1 MRYLKSSFRYVAK
14 DVLFYYTLLSVL
26 LKSVIMIGFITSGN
40 HARID
45 PLSGFHNIP
54 YIAVYICFILALL
67 SFSFLFKGRLHMW
80 FLVFVNLL
88 VSVLLLADLWYYR
101 GFGTFVNLHLLKQ
114 TANLD
119 NLSDSILSMARSS
132 DIVFVFDIAVLF
144 LMVLVN
150 RNPYKKMNRSVLAF
164 AFLFIASVGYIT
176 YMHIENDVKGRGGVN
191 NMLFNTYWAPN
202 QTISNLSPLGYHL
215 YDTYAYWKDN
225 RMFSLTSK
233 EKDEI
238 KAWFAGKKEDLPDNS
253 YKEMFKGK
261 NLIVIQVESLESFVL
276 NQKINGQEITPNL
289 NKLLANSLYFSDFY
303 EQVYNGT
310 SSDADLMANTSVYP
324 VRKGSTFF
332 RYPHNTYNSLPKLL
346 QNNGGYSTVAIHPD
360 KGAYW
365 NWMDAL
371 KAIGFQRCIDS
382 SSFKIDE
389 WIGLGL
395 SDGSFLRQVERIA
408 VNQKQPFYMF
418 MVTLS
423 SHGPFNLP
431 KGYRELNLDEKLD
444 QTKLGGYF
452 QSVHYTDKHI
462 GIFLSKLKEDGLLDN
477 TVIVIYGDHTGV
489 HKYYQDEVS
498 KIQPAEDWWLDDHH
512 HIPFIIY
519 QSRMKGGEMKVKGGQ
534 VDILPTVA
542 YLMGI
547 DEDKYSDTAIGRN
560 LLKTGEDF
568 AVLSDKTYMGDT
580 SDSRAKDNAV
590 KGIDISDLIIR
601 GNYFSFK

>member
-1 MRYLKSSFRYVAK
+1 MRYLKSSLRYVAK

-26 LKSVIMIGFITSGN
+26 LKSVIMIGFVTSGN

-45 PLSGFHNIP
+45 LLSGFHNIP
-54 YIAVYICFILALL
+54 YIAVYVCFILALL

-88 VSVLLLADLWYYR
+88 VSVLLLTDLWYYR

-150 RNPYKKMNRSVLAF
+150 GNPYKKMNRSVLAF
-164 AFLFIASVGYIT
+164 AFLFIVSVGYIT

-191 NMLFNTYWAPN
+191 NMLFNTYWTPN
-202 QTISNLSPLGYHL
+202 QTISNLSPVGYHL
-215 YDTYAYWKDN
+215 YDTYTYWKDN

-253 YKEMFKGK
+253 YKAMFKGK

-324 VRKGSTFF
+324 VRRGSTFF

-382 SSFKIDE
+382 ASFKIDE

-431 KGYRELNLDEKLD
+431 NGYRELNLDEKLD
-444 QTKLGGYF
+444 RTKLGGYF

-477 TVIVIYGDHTGV
+477 TVVVIYGDHTGV

-498 KIQPAEDWWLDDHH
+498 KIQPAQDWWLDGHH

-519 QSRMKGGEMKVKGGQ
+519 QSGMKGGEMKVKGGQ

-547 DEDKYSDTAIGRN
+547 DEDKYSNTAIGRN
-560 LLKTGEDF
+560 LLKTGKDF
-568 AVLSDKTYMGDT
+568 AVLADKTYVGDT

-601 GNYFSFK
+601 GNYFNFK